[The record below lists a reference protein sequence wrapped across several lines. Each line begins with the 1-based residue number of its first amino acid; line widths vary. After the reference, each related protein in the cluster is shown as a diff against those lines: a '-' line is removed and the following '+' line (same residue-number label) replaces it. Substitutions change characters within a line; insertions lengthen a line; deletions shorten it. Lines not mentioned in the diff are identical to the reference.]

1 MGSRRSAES
10 ISSYTKAVKHVPVF
24 SGNPADAREWFIHV
38 ESACM
43 AHSTNGQELLT
54 LMSNAQR
61 QNERTDPAVALPE
74 KDLYLLQAILLTKS
88 DATTMKLMRLDPSQP
103 LSVWADLQY
112 QYFGSQDARASR
124 LEEELRNLSYT
135 SAGGNLQMVRR
146 AMALYSELAS
156 LGERVTDATQVRV
169 CLRKM
174 SPSMKAIADA
184 VRLQTRTVTSLR
196 QLATLVAEEELEQ
209 RNSSNMAGED
219 ATPAVAAAKRGGRST
234 GDVTCYNCHRKGHK
248 IAECWAP
255 GGPKEKNKPKNQKPK
270 RDPTRKG
277 RRNKKGAMSV
287 CGVESK
293 QTQSKNGQY
302 FSALVDSG
310 NMYGSHLTGDES
322 LFASLEAVHQS
333 TDPVRILDGMEYTV
347 TGQGR
352 VHAAVRL
359 RDGSQHY
366 LDIGMLLVPNLERTV
381 LSTTKLAAAE
391 IYYDSKKN
399 HLYGD
404 WGQARVDEYNNLNL
418 RLVSDAEWNKVLR
431 EIPKTNVTASV
442 HGKKE
447 TTDLNTWHA
456 RLAHQD
462 KTMVQR
468 LIKNSADVDISSTP
482 KEAECEPCALGKSKA
497 KPYPSTTSNPATRKL
512 QRVHMDFCGPFP
524 SEGPNGERHMFV
536 LVDEFTGLIAVYPTK
551 NKGDAPILMARFI
564 DEFGTPE
571 EVRSD
576 NAPELVKGDM
586 AALLEQCG
594 IEAESTVP
602 GSPQQN
608 GLVEREIATF
618 NALITTVLIE
628 AKMPNTV
635 WPYAA
640 RYVAYTRNRSLRAR
654 TGNKTAI
661 ELFYGVPPCQEYAE
675 CSVSAPNIVMQ
686 TCAAGTTHDVI
697 T

>member
-1 MGSRRSAES
+1 MGSRRAAS
-10 ISSYTKAVKHVPVF
+10 ISTYTKAVKHVPTF
-24 SGNPADAREWFIHV
+24 SGNPEDAREWCIHV

-43 AHSTNGQELLT
+43 AHSANGQELLT

-61 QNERTDPAVALPE
+61 QNERTEPATTLAE

-124 LEEELRNLSYT
+124 LEEELRNLSYA

-209 RNSSNMAGED
+209 RSSGSMTHEHAM
-219 ATPAVAAAKRGGRST
+219 PAVAAAKRGGRST

-248 IAECWAP
+248 IADCWAP
-255 GGPKEKNKPKNQKPK
+255 GGPKEKDKPLPKNNKFNRGPA
-270 RDPTRKG
+270 RKG

-287 CGVESK
+287 CSVEST
-293 QTQSKNGQY
+293 QTRSGNDHKTEY

-322 LFASLEAVHQS
+322 LFASLDAVHQS
-333 TDPVRILDGMEYTV
+333 HGPVRVLDGTEYKV

-381 LSTTKLAAAE
+381 LCTTKLATAGL
-391 IYYDSKKN
+391 YYDSKKN

-404 WGQARVDEYNNLNL
+404 WGQARVDEHNNLNL

-431 EIPKTNVTASV
+431 TCSKTNVTASV
-442 HGKKE
+442 HGKRE

-462 KTMVQR
+462 KAMVQR
-468 LIKNSADVDISSTP
+468 LIKNSADVDISPTP
-482 KEAECEPCALGKSKA
+482 KEAECEPCELGKSKA
-497 KPYPSTTSNPATRKL
+497 KPYPSTTANPATHKL

-524 SEGPNGERHMFV
+524 TAGPDGERHMFV
-536 LVDEFTGLIAVYPTK
+536 LVDEFTGLIVAYPTR
-551 NKGDAPILMARFI
+551 NKSDAPTLMANFL

-586 AALLEQCG
+586 GPLLEQCG
-594 IEAESTVP
+594 IQAEYTVP

-608 GLVEREIATF
+608 GLVEREIATV
-618 NALITTVLIE
+618 NALITTVMIE
-628 AKMPNTV
+628 AKMPNTM

-640 RYVAYTRNRSLRAR
+640 RYIAYTRNRSLRVR

-661 ELFYGVPPCQEYAE
+661 ELFYGV
-675 CSVSAPNIVMQ
+675 AP
-686 TCAAGTTHDVI
+686 
-697 T
+697 